1 VIMDFG
7 DPTRSVTPTLDGPVL
22 AVLARSGR
30 PLTVGEVAAQTPRG
44 SEIGVRRCL
53 GRLVDQGIVQAM
65 EMGRN
70 RVHQLNR
77 EHVAAPVAD
86 VLANLRVELWRRMRD
101 EIGKWRPAPLYA
113 CVFGSAARGD
123 GDIDSDVDL
132 LLVHPPMPGDP
143 RPSRP
148 SSLLNSV
155 AALLVAPTP
164 ATPAEAKR
172 WPNQVDTLRSHVQAW
187 TGNVLQV
194 VDLSVAE
201 WINQQQSGQPAEE
214 VRRDAIEML
223 GSVGIGRPAPAT
235 KKVR

>member
-1 VIMDFG
+1 MDH
-7 DPTRSVTPTLDGPVL
+7 
-22 AVLARSGR
+22 
-30 PLTVGEVAAQTPRG
+30 
-44 SEIGVRRCL
+44 IGVRRCL

-86 VLANLRVELWRRMRD
+86 VLANLRVELWKRMRD
-101 EIGKWRPAPLYA
+101 EIGSWRPAPLYA

-123 GDIDSDVDL
+123 GDGDSDVDL

-143 RPSRP
+143 KTSRP

-155 AALLVAPTP
+155 AAWLVAPIP
-164 ATPAEAKR
+164 AIPAEAKR
-172 WPNQVDTLRSHVQAW
+172 WPNQIDRLRSHVQVW

-194 VDLSVAE
+194 IDLSVAE
-201 WINQQQSGQPAEE
+201 WIDQQQSGQLAEDI
-214 VRRDAIEML
+214 RRDAIEMT
-223 GSVGIGRPAPAT
+223 GPRGVGRPASAT
-235 KKVR
+235 KTAP

>member
-1 VIMDFG
+1 MDPFSQFW
-7 DPTRSVTPTLDGPVL
+7 PAPVGHSP
-22 AVLARSGR
+22 LARSPR
-30 PLTVGEVAAQTPRG
+30 RLREARRSAYADASADWWTKESSRQWKWAATACTSSIG
-44 SEIGVRRCL
+44 S
-53 GRLVDQGIVQAM
+53 M
-65 EMGRN
+65 SP
-70 RVHQLNR
+70 HQL
-77 EHVAAPVAD
+77 PMSSPTS
-86 VLANLRVELWRRMRD
+86 VLSSGDACAMR
-101 EIGKWRPAPLYA
+101 
-113 CVFGSAARGD
+113 SASGD
-123 GDIDSDVDL
+123 LHRST
-132 LLVHPPMPGDP
+132 LVCSVQPPMPGDP

-201 WINQQQSGQPAEE
+201 WINQQQSGQLAEE